1 MLRYENGS
9 DVLIVRQSTRTGPAP
24 EGGET
29 VAVNGRELTVR
40 SYGETTS
47 VTWNCGGRRYAV
59 SGQLSNATLTDVASS
74 VACE

>member
-1 MLRYENGS
+1 MNGWE
-9 DVLIVRQSTRTGPAP
+9 L
-24 EGGET
+24 
-29 VAVNGRELTVR
+29 AVK

-59 SGQLSNATLTDVASS
+59 SGQLSNETLTDVASS